1 MKPDDLWNDT
11 LNDALP
17 PGFTGASLAAMQREG
32 RRRQQRR
39 QWISTSGAALFLL
52 LSVIWFC
59 HTPSPVPMEVS
70 TAQPVALPASPTP
83 VQYLSDGE
91 LLARLQEAGIG
102 VAVAGSGD
110 DKRLLLV
117 SQKGAVYQP

>member
-17 PGFTGASLAAMQREG
+17 HRFAESSLAAMQREG

-39 QWISTSGAALFLL
+39 QWTSTSAAALFLL
-52 LSVIWFC
+52 LSVVWFS
-59 HTPSPVPMEVS
+59 HTTSTVPVEISTAPPSPVS
-70 TAQPVALPASPTP
+70 PAP
-83 VQYLSDGE
+83 VQYLSDSE

-102 VAVAGSGD
+102 VAVAGSVD

-117 SQKGAVYQP
+117 SQKGDVYQP

>member
-11 LNDALP
+11 LDEALSP
-17 PGFTGASLAAMQREG
+17 RFTASCLAAMQREG

-39 QWISTSGAALFLL
+39 QWISTSAAALFLL
-52 LSVIWFC
+52 LSVIWFS
-59 HTPSPVPMEVS
+59 HTPSTAPVAIT
-70 TAQPVALPASPTP
+70 TAQPAAPAAPPAP

-117 SQKGAVYQP
+117 SQKGGVYQP